1 MEFVGFEPGRFNA
14 RWISGSE
21 GEKFAHTVKDLSENI
36 AKLGPNQK
44 MREEK

>member
-21 GEKFAHTVKDLSENI
+21 GEKFAQTVKELSENI
-36 AKLGPNQK
+36 AKLGPNKK